1 MQGGAMYALER
12 GLHMKWLGVLF
23 AALAML
29 ASFGIGC
36 GTQINA
42 ISEVIQGNSPIYIPP
57 LAIGI
62 VFALITAVV
71 IMAVSSRSRPC
82 AKSSFRLWRRSM
94 CSAV

>member
-23 AALAML
+23 ALLAML

-42 ISEVIQGNSPIYIPP
+42 ISEIIRGNQPPDRHPP
-57 LAIGI
+57 LLIGI
-62 VFALITAVV
+62 VL
-71 IMAVSSRSRPC
+71 P
-82 AKSSFRLWRRSM
+82 
-94 CSAV
+94 